1 MADREPDAL
10 RGGLERVLLIEGQ
23 IPAALKVVDSDY
35 DFVPAWITYAG
46 MALALLAVLVLAYS
60 VVIRFLI

>member
-23 IPAALKVVDSDY
+23 IPAALKVVEAER
-35 DFVPAWITYAG
+35 DFPLQISGLRRRLFQDEHKREDDGRDGRVAG
-46 MALALLAVLVLAYS
+46 
-60 VVIRFLI
+60 